1 MPSFRKYWVELYDEL
16 PAIGSGFRTVEAF
29 EGRKWTRVRLHANV
43 NATRIRTS
51 RWDMIPHVPVD
62 GGRSPTLALAQYH
75 PPERKIPNATST
87 SGRRAPRGR
96 SRTPRV

>member
-1 MPSFRKYWVELYDEL
+1 MPSFRKYWVELDDEL
-16 PAIGSGFRTVEAF
+16 PAIGSGFRTVEAY

-96 SRTPRV
+96 SRAPRV